1 MRQCVVL
8 AGGLGTRMTQE
19 GHYLPKVLTMVHGK
33 QLLEHIFD
41 ELERE
46 DFTEV
51 LLCLGHESSLVIDA
65 LSTIKTK
72 IKVKYFVE
80 EERLGTLG
88 ALIQARGLLSDTFTL
103 IMGDCFIINSNLGS
117 IHFQFERMEL
127 EALLLCKYTNHPAD
141 SDLVEISET
150 GDIITISSP
159 PHSDR
164 KLEIGL
170 AGVYFMNKSLIP
182 LERVSYSQDLTRH
195 LFVDQL
201 ANGKRIKAV
210 FHQGIIRD
218 IGTPSRLDAF
228 VKFYESASFKYLV
241 EERFLLLD
249 RDGTLNESSGHIS
262 KHSAIFPSESGQK
275 IAMTIKQRS
284 LNFVVLTNQ
293 PVIARGEATESKVR
307 SITSKL
313 LKDLELDL
321 EQNRIYICP
330 HYPESG
336 FVGEIVELKVVCQC
350 RKPNP
355 GLLIQA
361 ANEIAFRLTH
371 AIMIG
376 DSVTDIQAAIKVGAF
391 AIHLH
396 LNCSPGGVVM
406 QCFDSPRVMCVLG
419 SEVDVTLENEL
430 GSLV

>member
-117 IHFQFERMEL
+117 LHFQFERMEL

-150 GDIITISSP
+150 SDIITISSP
-159 PHSDR
+159 PHSDK

-170 AGVYFMNKSLIP
+170 AGVYLMNKSLIP
-182 LERVSYSQDLTRH
+182 IKRVSNSQDLTRH

-228 VKFYESASFKYLV
+228 VKFYESTSFKYLV

-249 RDGTLNESSGHIS
+249 RDGTLNESNGHIS

-275 IAMTIKQRS
+275 IAMTIKQSS

-330 HYPESG
+330 HYPEPG

-419 SEVDVTLENEL
+419 SKVDVTLKNEL